1 LRRGAVWGL
10 MAGSPFIRLMPAK
23 KTKRPLENTRVRR
36 IKRLIAPK
44 IIKKALPAGEASL
57 ATAARGRAE
66 AQAILHGRD
75 TRFLAIVGP
84 CSIHD
89 PEGALDYARRLA
101 ALREELADSVCIFM
115 RVYFEKPRTTVGW
128 KGLIND
134 PRMDESCDL
143 AAGLRLARKVLLEI
157 TALGLPTATEFLD
170 PIVPQYLAD
179 VVSWAAIGARTTESQ
194 THREMA
200 SGLSMP
206 VGFKNSTDGSI
217 QTALDALLSA
227 RSPHSFLGIDQDGCT
242 SVVST
247 SGNADSHVVLRG
259 GREGGNYKSRHTADT
274 ERRLRE
280 AGLQPGFMV
289 DCSHANSA
297 KNPRRQAV
305 VWRNVLAQRR
315 RGRTSVIGAMLESYI
330 EEGNQPVGKD
340 RTKLRYGVSVTDGCI
355 DWGSTEKLLRAA
367 AASERKIRGNLRVS
381 VR

>member
-1 LRRGAVWGL
+1 
-10 MAGSPFIRLMPAK
+10 MASK
-23 KTKRPLENTRVRR
+23 KTSTPRRPLENVRVSRVER
-36 IKRLIAPK
+36 LVSPRMIKREF
-44 IIKKALPAGEASL
+44 PASKASL
-57 ATAARGRAE
+57 ETVARGRSE

-75 TRFLAIVGP
+75 TRFLAVVGP

-89 PEGALDYARRLA
+89 PAGALDYARRLA
-101 ALREELADSVCIFM
+101 ALRRELGDTLCIFM

-134 PRMDESCDL
+134 PRMDESCNL
-143 AAGLRLARKVLLEI
+143 EEGLRLARKLLVEI
-157 TALGLPTATEFLD
+157 TALGLPAATEFLD

-227 RSPHSFLGIDQDGCT
+227 RSCHSFLGIDQDGGT
-242 SVVST
+242 SVVT
-247 SGNADSHVVLRG
+247 TAGNPDSHIVLRG
-259 GREGGNYKSRHTADT
+259 GREGANYKSRHTAET
-274 ERRLRE
+274 ERRLRA
-280 AGLQPGFMV
+280 AGLHPGFMV

-297 KNPRRQAV
+297 KNPRKQALA
-305 VWRNVLAQRR
+305 WRSVLAQRR
-315 RGRTSVIGAMLESYI
+315 RGRTSIIGAMLESYI
-330 EEGNQPVGKD
+330 EEGNQPVQSD
-340 RTKLRYGVSVTDGCI
+340 RRKLRYGLSVTDGCI
-355 DWGSTEKLLRAA
+355 DWVTTEKLLRAA
-367 AASERKIRGNLRVS
+367 AKSERENRGRLRVD

>member
-1 LRRGAVWGL
+1 
-10 MAGSPFIRLMPAK
+10 MPAK
-23 KTKRPLENTRVRR
+23 KKSSRPLENTRVRR
-36 IKRLIAPK
+36 LQRLVAPK
-44 IIKKALPAGEASL
+44 AVKKELPVRGASL
-57 ATAARGRAE
+57 ETVTRGRAE

-75 TRFLAIVGP
+75 TRLLAIVGP

-101 ALREELADSVCIFM
+101 ALRRELADSVCIFM

-128 KGLIND
+128 KGLVND
-134 PRMDESCDL
+134 PRMDDSCDL
-143 AAGLRLARKVLLEI
+143 AAGLRLARKTLLEI
-157 TALGLPTATEFLD
+157 TSLGLPAATEFLD
-170 PIVPQYLAD
+170 PIVPQYFAD

-206 VGFKNSTDGSI
+206 VGFKNSTDGSV
-217 QTALDALLSA
+217 QTALDALLAA
-227 RSPHSFLGIDQDGCT
+227 RSSHSFLGIDQDGCT
-242 SVVST
+242 SVVT
-247 SGNADSHVVLRG
+247 TAGNPDSHIVLRG

-297 KNPRRQAV
+297 KNPRRQAI

-315 RGRTSVIGAMLESYI
+315 RGRTSIIGAMLESNL
-330 EEGNQPVGKD
+330 EEGSQPVSKD
-340 RTKLRYGVSVTDGCI
+340 RKKLRYGVSVTDACI
-355 DWGSTEKLLRAA
+355 DWKTAEKLLRAA
-367 AASERKIRGNLRVS
+367 AESEGKIRGSLRLAVK
-381 VR
+381 

>member
-1 LRRGAVWGL
+1 MPRRQTAKSSPRTLENVRVRSLRRL
-10 MAGSPFIRLMPAK
+10 STPC
-23 KTKRPLENTRVRR
+23 E
-36 IKRLIAPK
+36 IKR
-44 IIKKALPAGEASL
+44 ALPAGKKSSQ
-57 ATAARGRAE
+57 TAATGRAE

-75 TRFLAIVGP
+75 KRLLVIVGP
-84 CSIHD
+84 CSVHD
-89 PEGALDYARRLA
+89 PDAALDYARRLA
-101 ALREELADSVCIFM
+101 RLRGELSDTLCIFM

-134 PRMDESCDL
+134 PDMDESCDL
-143 AAGLRLARKVLLEI
+143 QKGLRVGRRVLLDI
-157 TALGLPTATEFLD
+157 TSLGLPAATEFLD

-227 RSPHSFLGIDQDGCT
+227 RSSHSFLGIDQDGR
-242 SVVST
+242 SAVVAT
-247 SGNADSHVVLRG
+247 AGNPDSHIVLRG
-259 GREGGNYKSRHTADT
+259 GREGANYTSRHTAET
-274 ERRLRE
+274 ERRLRA

-297 KNPRRQAV
+297 KNPRRQALA
-305 VWRNVLAQRR
+305 WRSVLAQRR
-315 RGRTSVIGAMLESYI
+315 RGRNSIIGAMLESNL
-330 EEGNQPVGKD
+330 EEGNQPVNSD
-340 RTKLRYGVSVTDGCI
+340 RRKLRYGVSVTDACI
-355 DWGSTEKLLRAA
+355 DWKTTEKLLRAA
-367 AASERKIRGNLRVS
+367 AASERQGTSKIRIA

>member
-1 LRRGAVWGL
+1 MRRLRRLVA
-10 MAGSPFIRLMPAK
+10 PA
-23 KTKRPLENTRVRR
+23 E
-36 IKRLIAPK
+36 IKRQS
-44 IIKKALPAGEASL
+44 PASAESL
-57 ATAARGRAE
+57 ATAALGRAE

-75 TRFLAIVGP
+75 TRLLVVVGP

-89 PEGALDYARRLA
+89 PAGAIDYARRLA
-101 ALREELADSVCIFM
+101 VLRRELADDLCIFM

-134 PRMDESCDL
+134 PKMDETCQVS
-143 AAGLRLARKVLLEI
+143 AGLRLARKVLLQI
-157 TALGLPTATEFLD
+157 TALGLPAGTEFLD

-206 VGFKNSTDGSI
+206 VGFKNSTDGSV

-247 SGNADSHVVLRG
+247 AGNPDSHIVLRG
-259 GREGGNYKSRHTADT
+259 GRTGGNYRAHHTAET
-274 ERRLRE
+274 ERQLRA
-280 AGLQPGFMV
+280 AGLQPGIMV

-297 KNPRRQAV
+297 KNPRRQGV

-315 RGRTSVIGAMLESYI
+315 RGRTAVIGAMLESYL
-330 EEGNQPVGKD
+330 EEGNQPVCSD
-340 RTKLRYGVSVTDGCI
+340 RAKLRYGVSVTDACLG
-355 DWGSTEKLLRAA
+355 WESTEKLLRSA
-367 AASERKIRGNLRVS
+367 AASERKIRDTLHVA

>member
-1 LRRGAVWGL
+1 
-10 MAGSPFIRLMPAK
+10 MPARK
-23 KTKRPLENTRVRR
+23 PNRPLENTRVRQL
-36 IKRLIAPK
+36 KRLVAPK
-44 IIKKALPAGEASL
+44 VIKKELPARGVSL
-57 ATAARGRAE
+57 ATVVRGRSE
-66 AQAILHGRD
+66 AQAILQGRD
-75 TRFLAIVGP
+75 SRLLAIVGP

-101 ALREELADSVCIFM
+101 ALRHELKDSVCIFM

-128 KGLIND
+128 KGLVND
-134 PRMDESCDL
+134 PRMDDSCDL
-143 AAGLRLARKVLLEI
+143 AAGLRLARRILLEI

-206 VGFKNSTDGSI
+206 VGFKNSTDGSV
-217 QTALDALLSA
+217 QTALDALLAA

-242 SVVST
+242 SVVKT
-247 SGNADSHVVLRG
+247 AGNADSHIVLRG
-259 GREGGNYKSRHTADT
+259 GREGGNYRSRHTADT

-280 AGLQPGFMV
+280 AGLKAGFMV

-315 RGRTSVIGAMLESYI
+315 RGRASIIGAMLESYL
-330 EEGNQPVGKD
+330 EDGNQAVCAD
-340 RTKLRYGVSVTDGCI
+340 RRKLHYGVSVTDGCI
-355 DWGSTEKLLRAA
+355 AWSATEKLLRAA
-367 AASERKIRGNLRVS
+367 ARSESPGGQGQRAA

>member
-1 LRRGAVWGL
+1 
-10 MAGSPFIRLMPAK
+10 MPARK
-23 KTKRPLENTRVRR
+23 PSRPLENTRVRQL
-36 IKRLIAPK
+36 KRLVSPK
-44 IIKKALPAGEASL
+44 VIKKELPARGLSL
-57 ATAARGRAE
+57 ETVVRGRAE
-66 AQAILHGRD
+66 AQAILQGRD
-75 TRFLAIVGP
+75 PRLLAIVGP

-101 ALREELADSVCIFM
+101 ALRHELEDSVCIFM

-128 KGLIND
+128 KGLVND
-134 PRMDESCDL
+134 PRMDDSCDL
-143 AAGLRLARKVLLEI
+143 AAGLRLARRILLEI

-206 VGFKNSTDGSI
+206 VGFKNSTDGSV
-217 QTALDALLSA
+217 QTALDALLAA

-242 SVVST
+242 SVVT
-247 SGNADSHVVLRG
+247 TAGNADSHIVLRG
-259 GREGGNYKSRHTADT
+259 GREGGNYGSRHTADT
-274 ERRLRE
+274 ERRLRA
-280 AGLQPGFMV
+280 AGLQAGFMV

-315 RGRTSVIGAMLESYI
+315 RGRASIIGAMLESYL
-330 EEGNQPVGKD
+330 EEGNQAVCAD
-340 RTKLRYGVSVTDGCI
+340 RSKLHYGVSVTDGCI
-355 DWGSTEKLLRAA
+355 GWPATEKLLRAA
-367 AASERKIRGNLRVS
+367 AQSERKSGETRRAAGR
-381 VR
+381 

>member
-1 LRRGAVWGL
+1 
-10 MAGSPFIRLMPAK
+10 MPSRK
-23 KTKRPLENTRVRR
+23 PSRPLENTRVRR
-36 IKRLIAPK
+36 LARLVAPK
-44 IIKKALPAGEASL
+44 AIKKESPVRAASL
-57 ATAARGRAE
+57 ATIAGGRAE

-75 TRFLAIVGP
+75 TRLLAIVGP

-89 PEGALDYARRLA
+89 PEGGLDYARRLA
-101 ALREELADSVCIFM
+101 ALREELADAVCIFM

-128 KGLIND
+128 KGLVND
-134 PRMDESCDL
+134 PRMDDTCDL
-143 AAGLRLARKVLLEI
+143 EAGLRLARRILLEI
-157 TALGLPTATEFLD
+157 TSLGLPTGTEFLD

-179 VVSWAAIGARTTESQ
+179 AVSWAAIGARTTESQ

-247 SGNADSHVVLRG
+247 AGNPDSHIVLRG

-280 AGLQPGFMV
+280 AGLQPGFMI

-305 VWRNVLAQRR
+305 VWRNVLDQRR
-315 RGRTSVIGAMLESYI
+315 RGRTSVIGAMLESYL
-330 EEGNQPVGKD
+330 EEGNQPVGRD
-340 RTKLRYGVSVTDGCI
+340 RRKLRYGVSVTDGCL
-355 DWGSTEKLLRAA
+355 DWPTTEKLLRAA
-367 AASERKIRGNLRVS
+367 AASERKMRGAVRVAM
-381 VR
+381 R

>member
-1 LRRGAVWGL
+1 
-10 MAGSPFIRLMPAK
+10 
-23 KTKRPLENTRVRR
+23 
-36 IKRLIAPK
+36 
-44 IIKKALPAGEASL
+44 
-57 ATAARGRAE
+57 
-66 AQAILHGRD
+66 
-75 TRFLAIVGP
+75 
-84 CSIHD
+84 
-89 PEGALDYARRLA
+89 
-101 ALREELADSVCIFM
+101 M

-134 PRMDESCDL
+134 PRMDDSCDL
-143 AAGLRLARKVLLEI
+143 SAGLRLARRLLLQI
-157 TALGLPTATEFLD
+157 TELGLPAATEFLD

-247 SGNADSHVVLRG
+247 AGNADSHVVLRG
-259 GREGGNYKSRHTADT
+259 GREGGNYKSRHTAET

-297 KNPRRQAV
+297 KNPRRQAI

-315 RGRTSVIGAMLESYI
+315 RGRTSLIGAMLESYL

-355 DWGSTEKLLRAA
+355 DWDATEKLLRAA
-367 AASERKIRGNLRVS
+367 AASERRIGGSLRVS

>member
-1 LRRGAVWGL
+1 MNAKRRPSARRARRPIDNVRVERVERL
-10 MAGSPFIRLMPAK
+10 ISPRA
-23 KTKRPLENTRVRR
+23 
-36 IKRLIAPK
+36 IKRELPVS
-44 IIKKALPAGEASL
+44 KAGLEAVAL
-57 ATAARGRAE
+57 GRSE

-75 TRFLAIVGP
+75 TRFLAVVGP

-101 ALREELADSVCIFM
+101 ALRRELGDALCIFM

-134 PRMDESCDL
+134 PRMDESCEL
-143 AAGLRLARKVLLEI
+143 EEGLRLARRLLVEI
-157 TALGLPTATEFLD
+157 TSLGLPAATEFLD

-227 RSPHSFLGIDQDGCT
+227 RSSHSFLGIDQDG
-242 SVVST
+242 ST
-247 SGNADSHVVLRG
+247 SIVTTAGNPDSHIVLRG
-259 GREGGNYKSRHTADT
+259 GREGANYKSRHTAET
-274 ERRLRE
+274 ERRLRA
-280 AGLQPGFMV
+280 AGLHPGFMV

-297 KNPRRQAV
+297 KNPRKQAL
-305 VWRNVLAQRR
+305 VWRSVLAQRR
-315 RGRTSVIGAMLESYI
+315 RGRTSIIGAMLESYI
-330 EEGNQPVGKD
+330 GEGNQPVQSAPG
-340 RTKLRYGVSVTDGCI
+340 KLRYGISVTDGCI
-355 DWGSTEKLLRAA
+355 DWPTTEKLLRAA
-367 AASERKIRGNLRVS
+367 AESERTHRGRLRLD

>member
-1 LRRGAVWGL
+1 MRRLRRLVA
-10 MAGSPFIRLMPAK
+10 PA
-23 KTKRPLENTRVRR
+23 E
-36 IKRLIAPK
+36 
-44 IIKKALPAGEASL
+44 IKKQLPASPHSL
-57 ATAARGRAE
+57 AAAALGRAE

-75 TRFLAIVGP
+75 TRLLVIVGP

-89 PEGALDYARRLA
+89 PRGALAYARRLA
-101 ALREELADSVCIFM
+101 ALREELSDALCIFM

-134 PRMDESCDL
+134 PRMDDSCQVSS
-143 AAGLRLARKVLLEI
+143 GLRLARKVLGDI
-157 TALGLPTATEFLD
+157 TALGLPVGTEFLD

-206 VGFKNSTDGSI
+206 VGFKNSTDGSV

-227 RSPHSFLGIDQDGCT
+227 RSPHSFLGIDQNGCT

-247 SGNADSHVVLRG
+247 AGNPDSHIVLRG
-259 GREGGNYKSRHTADT
+259 GRAGGNYRSRNTAET
-274 ERRLRE
+274 ERQLRA
-280 AGLQPGFMV
+280 AGLQPGLMV

-297 KNPRRQAV
+297 KDPQRQAL

-315 RGRTSVIGAMLESYI
+315 RGRTTVIGAMLESYL
-330 EEGNQPVGKD
+330 EEGQQPVCAD
-340 RTKLRYGVSVTDGCI
+340 RTKLRYGVSVTDGCLG
-355 DWGSTEKLLRAA
+355 WTATEKLLRSA
-367 AASERKIRGNLRVS
+367 AASERRIRGS
-381 VR
+381 VQVAVR

>member
-1 LRRGAVWGL
+1 MSGPL
-10 MAGSPFIRLMPAK
+10 IRFMPTK
-23 KTKRPLENTRVRR
+23 KPNRPLENTRVRR
-36 IKRLIAPK
+36 LQRLVAPKAIKRE
-44 IIKKALPAGEASL
+44 LPVRGASL
-57 ATAARGRAE
+57 GTVTRGRAE

-75 TRFLAIVGP
+75 TRLLAIVGP

-89 PEGALDYARRLA
+89 PAGALDYAARLA
-101 ALREELADSVCIFM
+101 ALRTELDDAVCIFM

-134 PRMDESCDL
+134 PRLDDSCDL
-143 AAGLRLARKVLLEI
+143 GAGLRLARELLLEI
-157 TALGLPTATEFLD
+157 TALGLPAATEFLD

-217 QTALDALLSA
+217 QTALDALLAA

-242 SVVST
+242 SVVT
-247 SGNADSHVVLRG
+247 TAGNPDSHIVLRG
-259 GREGGNYKSRHTADT
+259 GREGGNYRSQHTKET

-280 AGLQPGFMV
+280 AGLQPGFMI

-305 VWRNVLAQRR
+305 VWRNVLDQRR
-315 RGRTSVIGAMLESYI
+315 RGRTAIIGAMLESYL
-330 EEGNQPVGKD
+330 EEGSQAVGSD
-340 RTKLRYGVSVTDGCI
+340 RKALRYGVSVTDGCI
-355 DWGSTEKLLRAA
+355 GWEATEKLLRSAA
-367 AASERKIRGNLRVS
+367 QSERKIRNTLRVA

>member
-1 LRRGAVWGL
+1 MPSPKPAHRRPV
-10 MAGSPFIRLMPAK
+10 
-23 KTKRPLENTRVRR
+23 RPLENTRVRELR
-36 IKRLIAPK
+36 PLMPPARVKRL
-44 IIKKALPAGEASL
+44 LPVGAASL
-57 ATAARGRAE
+57 RTVTRGRAE

-75 TRFLAIVGP
+75 TRLLAIVGP

-101 ALREELADSVCIFM
+101 VLRAELDDALCIFM

-134 PRMDESCDL
+134 PHLDDSGDL
-143 AAGLRLARKVLLEI
+143 EGGLRLARRLLLDI
-157 TALGLPTATEFLD
+157 SSLGLPAGTEFLD

-227 RSPHSFLGIDQDGCT
+227 RSPHRFLGIDQNGRS
-242 SVVST
+242 SVVRT
-247 SGNADSHVVLRG
+247 AGNPDSHVVLRG
-259 GREGGNYKSRHTADT
+259 GREGANYKSRHTAAT

-280 AGLQPGFMV
+280 AGLRPGFMI

-297 KNPRRQAV
+297 KNPRRQGV

-315 RGRTSVIGAMLESYI
+315 RGRTSIIGAMLESYLD
-330 EEGNQPVGKD
+330 EGNQAVWAD
-340 RTKLRYGVSVTDGCI
+340 RRKLRYGVSVTDGCI
-355 DWGSTEKLLRAA
+355 DWPATEKLLRAA
-367 AASERKIRGNLRVS
+367 AESERKIRGTLRVA

>member
-1 LRRGAVWGL
+1 
-10 MAGSPFIRLMPAK
+10 MPSRP
-23 KTKRPLENTRVRR
+23 TRRPLENTRVRR
-36 IKRLIAPK
+36 LQRLVAPK
-44 IIKKALPAGEASL
+44 IIKKALPAGTVSL

-75 TRFLAIVGP
+75 TRLLAIVGP

-89 PEGALDYARRLA
+89 PAGAVDYARRLA
-101 ALREELADSVCIFM
+101 VLREELGDAVCLLM

-134 PRMDESCDL
+134 PRMDDSCDL
-143 AAGLRLARKVLLEI
+143 GAGLRLARKVLLEI
-157 TALGLPTATEFLD
+157 TSLGLPAATEFLD

-242 SVVST
+242 AVVGT
-247 SGNADSHVVLRG
+247 AGNADTHIVLRG
-259 GREGGNYKSRHTADT
+259 GREGGNYQSRHTAAT

-297 KNPRRQAV
+297 KDPRRQAL
-305 VWRNVLAQRR
+305 VWRSVLSQRR
-315 RGRTSVIGAMLESYI
+315 RGRASVIGAMLESYL
-330 EEGNQPVGKD
+330 EEGQQPVCAG
-340 RTKLRYGVSVTDGCI
+340 RGKLRYGVSVTDSCLG
-355 DWGSTEKLLRAA
+355 WAATEKLLRAA
-367 AASERKIRGNLRVS
+367 AASERKIRGTPRVAGS
-381 VR
+381 

>member
-1 LRRGAVWGL
+1 
-10 MAGSPFIRLMPAK
+10 MTGSPLARFMPAK

-36 IKRLIAPK
+36 IKRLVAPK
-44 IIKKALPAGEASL
+44 MIKKALPAGEVSL

-134 PRMDESCDL
+134 PRMDDSCDL
-143 AAGLRLARKVLLEI
+143 SAGLRLARRLLLQI
-157 TALGLPTATEFLD
+157 TELGLPAATEFLD

-247 SGNADSHVVLRG
+247 AGNADSHVVLRG
-259 GREGGNYKSRHTADT
+259 GREGGNYKSRHTAET

-297 KNPRRQAV
+297 KNPRRQAI

-315 RGRTSVIGAMLESYI
+315 RGRTSLIGAMLESYL

-340 RTKLRYGVSVTDGCI
+340 RKRLRYGVSVTDGCI
-355 DWGSTEKLLRAA
+355 DWDATEKLLRAA
-367 AASERKIRGNLRVS
+367 AASERKIGGSLRVS